1 MLLFIIQSCFKNFKN
16 HAPTLACKNVTP
28 TTCAMVFP
36 FHKKLN
42 MYVPKFYFTRK
53 LFKYRFYKNKK
64 TCPDT
69 RM

>member
-42 MYVPKFYFTRK
+42 MYVPKFYLQGNYLSIDFIK
-53 LFKYRFYKNKK
+53 IKK